1 MNVGLL
7 GYFRLLIFKIRR
19 SPSFLAFAHFYEFLE
34 SLKGRDYVG
43 GYHLGTPNDMP
54 SY

>member
-1 MNVGLL
+1 MNVGLP
-7 GYFRLLIFKIRR
+7 GYFRLLIF
-19 SPSFLAFAHFYEFLE
+19 STLQSHNFLTFAHFYEFLE